1 MFKQVKSAVF
11 WYYLYKFRK
20 RVTLIFLLLIIA
32 LFANVIYAD
41 IVEYLKL
48 KEKLEYLEIALISK
62 WLIIIFNIGISI
74 YLILTLFK
82 KEETGSS
89 KKEKIVEKE
98 NTISISKIRKIS
110 LKKRKH
116 STIEVSNKQKNSKL
130 EGCFARIDIIHQS
143 VNQMTMQI

>member
-48 KEKLEYLEIALISK
+48 KEKLEYLEIALLSK

-82 KEETGSS
+82 KEESENG

-98 NTISISKIRKIS
+98 TIKKEKFTQREKEFLNKKNIRSK
-110 LKKRKH
+110 
-116 STIEVSNKQKNSKL
+116 
-130 EGCFARIDIIHQS
+130 ADILLDK
-143 VNQMTMQI
+143 

>member
-20 RVTLIFLLLIIA
+20 RVTLIILLLIIV
-32 LFANVIYAD
+32 LFANIIYAD
-41 IVEYLKL
+41 VVEYLKL

-98 NTISISKIRKIS
+98 TIKKEKFTQREKEFLNKKNIRSK
-110 LKKRKH
+110 
-116 STIEVSNKQKNSKL
+116 
-130 EGCFARIDIIHQS
+130 ADILLDK
-143 VNQMTMQI
+143 

>member
-32 LFANVIYAD
+32 LFTNVIYAD
-41 IVEYLKL
+41 IVEYLKI
-48 KEKLEYLEIALISK
+48 KEKLEYLEIALLSK

-82 KEETGSS
+82 KEESGNG

-98 NTISISKIRKIS
+98 TIKKEKFTQREKEFLNKKNIRSK
-110 LKKRKH
+110 
-116 STIEVSNKQKNSKL
+116 
-130 EGCFARIDIIHQS
+130 ADILLDK
-143 VNQMTMQI
+143 

>member
-82 KEETGSS
+82 KEESGNG

-98 NTISISKIRKIS
+98 TYQKRKIHS
-110 LKKRKH
+110 KRKR
-116 STIEVSNKQKNSKL
+116 VFK
-130 EGCFARIDIIHQS
+130 
-143 VNQMTMQI
+143 

>member
-20 RVTLIFLLLIIA
+20 RVTLIIFLLIIA

-48 KEKLEYLEIALISK
+48 KEKLEYLEIALLSK

-98 NTISISKIRKIS
+98 TIKKEKFTQREKEFLNKKNIRSK
-110 LKKRKH
+110 
-116 STIEVSNKQKNSKL
+116 
-130 EGCFARIDIIHQS
+130 ADILFDK
-143 VNQMTMQI
+143 

>member
-48 KEKLEYLEIALISK
+48 KEKLEYLEIALLSK

-82 KEETGSS
+82 KEETGIS

-98 NTISISKIRKIS
+98 TIKKDKFTQREKEFLNKKNIRSK
-110 LKKRKH
+110 
-116 STIEVSNKQKNSKL
+116 
-130 EGCFARIDIIHQS
+130 ADILLDK
-143 VNQMTMQI
+143 

>member
-82 KEETGSS
+82 KEESGNG

-98 NTISISKIRKIS
+98 TIKKEKFTQREKEFLNKKNIRSKADI
-110 LKKRKH
+110 LL
-116 STIEVSNKQKNSKL
+116 NK
-130 EGCFARIDIIHQS
+130 
-143 VNQMTMQI
+143 

>member
-48 KEKLEYLEIALISK
+48 KEKLEYLEIALLSK

-82 KEETGSS
+82 KEESGNG

-98 NTISISKIRKIS
+98 TIKKEKFTQREKKFLNKKNIRSKADI
-110 LKKRKH
+110 L
-116 STIEVSNKQKNSKL
+116 L
-130 EGCFARIDIIHQS
+130 EK
-143 VNQMTMQI
+143 

>member
-48 KEKLEYLEIALISK
+48 KEKLEYLEIALLSK

-98 NTISISKIRKIS
+98 TIKKEKFTQREKEFLNKKNIRSKANILLDK
-110 LKKRKH
+110 
-116 STIEVSNKQKNSKL
+116 
-130 EGCFARIDIIHQS
+130 
-143 VNQMTMQI
+143 

>member
-20 RVTLIFLLLIIA
+20 RVTLIFLLLIIV

-48 KEKLEYLEIALISK
+48 KEKLEYLEIALLSK

-82 KEETGSS
+82 KEEIGSS

-98 NTISISKIRKIS
+98 KFTQREKEFLNKKNIRSK
-110 LKKRKH
+110 
-116 STIEVSNKQKNSKL
+116 
-130 EGCFARIDIIHQS
+130 ADILLDK
-143 VNQMTMQI
+143 

>member
-1 MFKQVKSAVF
+1 MIFKQVKSAVF

-48 KEKLEYLEIALISK
+48 KEKLEYLEIALLSK

-82 KEETGSS
+82 KEESGNG

-98 NTISISKIRKIS
+98 
-110 LKKRKH
+110 
-116 STIEVSNKQKNSKL
+116 TIEKEKFTQREKEFLNKKNIRSK
-130 EGCFARIDIIHQS
+130 ADILLDK
-143 VNQMTMQI
+143 

>member
-82 KEETGSS
+82 KEESGNG

-98 NTISISKIRKIS
+98 TIKKEKFTQREKEFLNKKNIRSK
-110 LKKRKH
+110 
-116 STIEVSNKQKNSKL
+116 
-130 EGCFARIDIIHQS
+130 ADILLDK
-143 VNQMTMQI
+143 

>member
-48 KEKLEYLEIALISK
+48 KEKLEYLEIALLSK

-82 KEETGSS
+82 KEESGNG

-98 NTISISKIRKIS
+98 
-110 LKKRKH
+110 
-116 STIEVSNKQKNSKL
+116 TIEKEKFTQREKEFLNKKNIRSK
-130 EGCFARIDIIHQS
+130 ADILLDK
-143 VNQMTMQI
+143 

>member
-48 KEKLEYLEIALISK
+48 KEKLEYLEIALLSK

-82 KEETGSS
+82 KEETGNG

-98 NTISISKIRKIS
+98 TIKKEKFTQREQEFLNKKNIRSK
-110 LKKRKH
+110 
-116 STIEVSNKQKNSKL
+116 
-130 EGCFARIDIIHQS
+130 ADILLDK
-143 VNQMTMQI
+143 

>member
-48 KEKLEYLEIALISK
+48 KEKLEYLEIALLSK
-62 WLIIIFNIGISI
+62 RLIIIFNIGISI

-98 NTISISKIRKIS
+98 TIKKEKFTQREKEFLNKKNIRSK
-110 LKKRKH
+110 
-116 STIEVSNKQKNSKL
+116 
-130 EGCFARIDIIHQS
+130 ADILLDK
-143 VNQMTMQI
+143 

>member
-82 KEETGSS
+82 KEESGNG

-98 NTISISKIRKIS
+98 TIKKEKFTQREKEFLNKKNIRSKADI
-110 LKKRKH
+110 L
-116 STIEVSNKQKNSKL
+116 L
-130 EGCFARIDIIHQS
+130 E
-143 VNQMTMQI
+143 

>member
-48 KEKLEYLEIALISK
+48 KEKLEYLEIALLSK

-98 NTISISKIRKIS
+98 
-110 LKKRKH
+110 
-116 STIEVSNKQKNSKL
+116 TIEKEKFTQREKEFLNKKNIRSK
-130 EGCFARIDIIHQS
+130 ADILLDK
-143 VNQMTMQI
+143 

>member
-41 IVEYLKL
+41 IVEYLKI
-48 KEKLEYLEIALISK
+48 KEKLEYLEIALLSK

-82 KEETGSS
+82 KEESGNG

-98 NTISISKIRKIS
+98 TIKKEKFTKREKEFLNKKNIRSK
-110 LKKRKH
+110 
-116 STIEVSNKQKNSKL
+116 
-130 EGCFARIDIIHQS
+130 ADILLDK
-143 VNQMTMQI
+143 

>member
-48 KEKLEYLEIALISK
+48 KEKLEYLEIALLSK

-98 NTISISKIRKIS
+98 TIKKEKFTQREKEFLNKKNIRSK
-110 LKKRKH
+110 
-116 STIEVSNKQKNSKL
+116 V
-130 EGCFARIDIIHQS
+130 DILLDK
-143 VNQMTMQI
+143 

>member
-20 RVTLIFLLLIIA
+20 RVTLIIFLLIIA

-82 KEETGSS
+82 KEESGNG

-98 NTISISKIRKIS
+98 TIKKEKFTQREKEFLNKKNIRSK
-110 LKKRKH
+110 
-116 STIEVSNKQKNSKL
+116 
-130 EGCFARIDIIHQS
+130 ADILLDK
-143 VNQMTMQI
+143 

>member
-20 RVTLIFLLLIIA
+20 RVTLICLLLIIA

-48 KEKLEYLEIALISK
+48 KEKLEYLEIALLSK

-82 KEETGSS
+82 KEESGNG

-98 NTISISKIRKIS
+98 NIKKEKFTQREKEFLNKKNIRSK
-110 LKKRKH
+110 
-116 STIEVSNKQKNSKL
+116 
-130 EGCFARIDIIHQS
+130 ADILLDK
-143 VNQMTMQI
+143 

>member
-48 KEKLEYLEIALISK
+48 KEKLEYLEIVLLSK

-82 KEETGSS
+82 KEESGSS

-98 NTISISKIRKIS
+98 KFTQREKEFLNKKNIRSK
-110 LKKRKH
+110 
-116 STIEVSNKQKNSKL
+116 
-130 EGCFARIDIIHQS
+130 ADILLDK
-143 VNQMTMQI
+143 

>member
-48 KEKLEYLEIALISK
+48 KEKLEYLEIALLSK

-82 KEETGSS
+82 KEEIGSR

-98 NTISISKIRKIS
+98 TIKKEKFTQREKEFLNKKNIRSK
-110 LKKRKH
+110 
-116 STIEVSNKQKNSKL
+116 
-130 EGCFARIDIIHQS
+130 ADILLDK
-143 VNQMTMQI
+143 